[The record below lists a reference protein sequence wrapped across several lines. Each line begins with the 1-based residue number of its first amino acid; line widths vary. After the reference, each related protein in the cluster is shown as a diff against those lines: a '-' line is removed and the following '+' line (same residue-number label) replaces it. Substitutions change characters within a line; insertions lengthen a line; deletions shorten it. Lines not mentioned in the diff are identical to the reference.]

1 LYSVLPPSIAQ
12 QLRLNKPV
20 LPARYEQVTLMFCGI
35 KDFTSYCAKYAQDS
49 QQIVNLLNS
58 VFTKIDE
65 KVHQYPEIYKV
76 ETVGDKYMAV
86 CGLPEQVEFHTK
98 SMCLV
103 SLDIMDC
110 TQHLK
115 TVDNDPVVVSRVFRS
130 KIV

>member
-1 LYSVLPPSIAQ
+1 
-12 QLRLNKPV
+12 
-20 LPARYEQVTLMFCGI
+20 MFCGI
-35 KDFTSYCAKYAQDS
+35 KDFTSYCAKYAHDS

-86 CGLPEQVEFHTK
+86 CGLPEKVEFHTK
-98 SMCLV
+98 AMCLV

-115 TVDNDPVVVSRVFRS
+115 TVDDDPIVVSRDYCLSFIFS
-130 KIV
+130 THFK